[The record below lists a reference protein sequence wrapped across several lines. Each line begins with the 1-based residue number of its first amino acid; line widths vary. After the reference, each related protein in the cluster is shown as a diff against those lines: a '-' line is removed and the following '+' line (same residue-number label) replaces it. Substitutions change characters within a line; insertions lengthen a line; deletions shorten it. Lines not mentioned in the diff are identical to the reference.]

1 MRLVLIALAA
11 VLSLVVVLI
20 AALPWLAEPAVRVGL
35 RLAALDDVRFERL
48 HFAWGDLEL
57 EGIALG
63 QTDQEARRLRLV
75 YRLPDLLQGRLERV
89 EIEGL
94 AVRAAWRDGRLQL
107 AGIEGTGEAAGPPL
121 AIPDVEEA
129 VLRDARLELSS
140 GLGTLQ
146 VPLSAQFR
154 TIGER
159 LAFDATID
167 DARLAGTEGTIDANG
182 AIEGELS
189 RAAPLALDQA
199 RATGSI
205 AVVAE
210 PATTQ
215 TIGGEATA
223 RFDLADAQLRVET
236 RIVDGAWQG
245 ATVSEAR
252 IELVAEGS
260 AQAARGTLGLEL
272 SDAGFAAPDLALGG
286 ASLGQRLDWRYAAGT
301 LSLHAAEPGAL
312 ALESLTAPDLRAGP
326 LRLRLEPADRPLLEL
341 SIDEGQPA
349 AWRQHASAVIEALEA
364 HLAAPAPL
372 HLQSQAGAITLAA
385 EGAGP
390 NLRQAEIDLSDGQ
403 LRLPEHALALDG
415 ITAEAGLSATGLAPD
430 QTAPIIVERI
440 SHAGRPAWF
449 APLALRAELSPGAE
463 GIAFESTLTRIGGGL
478 ALEVRGNRQPSGE
491 GLAVVALAPVTFG
504 QHLQPKDLAPI
515 AAGLVSDVSGQL
527 ALNGDLTWS
536 TAGITSDLAIL
547 VDQLGLSS
555 GPARLEQING
565 VVRLDALWPP
575 TTPPG
580 QQLAIGLLDLGLPLT
595 SGITTFQLTDGPRLE
610 VEHLEWR
617 LAGGM
622 ARAEPFS
629 LSSPLEGLNVTLRAD
644 QLDLGQLL
652 ALTRLE
658 GLSGEGKLDGV
669 LPLRLAEGAVII
681 AGGELAATGPG
692 VLRYA
697 AGSAPAA
704 LQAGGEGVDLLLQAL
719 ENFHYEALKITLD
732 GRTDAAMDVDLHL
745 AGANPDLYDG
755 HPVEFNLDLEGE
767 LANILRQ
774 GVASYQIPER
784 IRERMQGFGR

>member
-1 MRLVLIALAA
+1 V
-11 VLSLVVVLI
+11 
-20 AALPWLAEPAVRVGL
+20 
-35 RLAALDDVRFERL
+35 
-48 HFAWGDLEL
+48 
-57 EGIALG
+57 
-63 QTDQEARRLRLV
+63 DQEWRRLRLV
-75 YRLPDLLQGRLERV
+75 YRLPQVLQGRLERV
-89 EIEGL
+89 ELEGL
-94 AVRAAWRDGRLQL
+94 VVRAAWRDGRLQL
-107 AGIEGTGEAAGPPL
+107 AGIGAGEAGAPSL
-121 AIPDVEEA
+121 LIPEVEEA
-129 VLRDARLELSS
+129 VLRDARLELTT

-146 VPLSAQFR
+146 VPLSAAIR
-154 TIGER
+154 TVGER
-159 LAFDATID
+159 LAFEATID
-167 DARLAGTEGTIDANG
+167 DARLAGPEGTVDANG

-210 PATTQ
+210 PAATP

-223 RFDLADAQLRVET
+223 RFDLADGRLQVET
-236 RIVDGAWQG
+236 RVVDGLWQG
-245 ATVSEAR
+245 VTVDEAQ

-260 AQAARGTLGLEL
+260 AQAGRGTLDLDL
-272 SDAGFAAPDLALGG
+272 SDAGFAAPDLTLGG

-301 LSLHAAEPGAL
+301 LTFHVAEAGAL
-312 ALESLTAPDLRAGP
+312 TVESLTTPDLRAGP
-326 LRLRLEPADRPLLEL
+326 LRLRLEPTDRPLLEVRTN
-341 SIDEGQPA
+341 EVEP

-372 HLQSQAGAITLAA
+372 QLQSQAGAITLVAD
-385 EGAGP
+385 GAGP
-390 NLRQAEIDLSDGQ
+390 NLRRAEIGVAGGQ
-403 LRLPEHALALDG
+403 LDLPEHALALDG
-415 ITAEAGLSATGLAPD
+415 IAAEAELDATGLAPD
-430 QTAPIIVERI
+430 QTIPITVERI
-440 SHAGRPAWF
+440 SHGGQPAWF
-449 APLALRAELSPGAE
+449 APLALQAELSPGAE
-463 GIAFESTLTRIGGGL
+463 GLAFKGTLARIGGGVT
-478 ALEVRGNRQPSGE
+478 LEMRGNRQPSGE
-491 GLAVVALAPVTFG
+491 GRATVALAPVVFG

-527 ALNGDLTWS
+527 TLNGELRWG
-536 TAGITSDLAIL
+536 TAGSTSDFAIL
-547 VDQLGLSS
+547 VDRLGLSS

-565 VVRLDALWPP
+565 VIRLDALWPP

-595 SGITTFQLTDGPRLE
+595 AGLTTFQLDAGPRLD
-610 VEHLEWR
+610 VEQLEWR
-617 LAGGM
+617 LAGGT

-629 LSSPLEGLNVTLRAD
+629 LGSRLEGLNVTLRAE

-652 ALTRLE
+652 VLTRLE

-669 LPLRLAEGAVII
+669 LPLRLSDGAVTIE
-681 AGGELAATGPG
+681 GGELAARGSG

-704 LQAGGEGVDLLLQAL
+704 LQAGGEGVDLLWQAL

-732 GRTDAAMDVDLHL
+732 GRTDAAMDIDLHL

-774 GVASYQIPER
+774 GVASLQIPER